1 MSVPVLLLPDF
12 CRCRCCCRSRCHF
25 NNRFWRTTSC
35 KGKYHFHAKY
45 EHYMFCFHYL
55 PSSPV
60 WRPFYFIFYFYS
72 SFYYPMYALKSQIS
86 VHKSIFREVFCH
98 IYDKIP
104 RHTSQ
109 NAITVG
115 DLKCILAKCC
125 ERNEQQLNQAAITIF
140 YSSLVRIWFISIFN
154 YPKEIFF
161 LQNSP
166 AQEHQVRY
174 DTSQKPW
181 NHVS

>member
-1 MSVPVLLLPDF
+1 MSVPVLLLPELLSVSVLLPESVSLQQPVLKNHIKVSIIVMPSTSIICF
-12 CRCRCCCRSRCHF
+12 AFIIYHPLRSEDRSISF
-25 NNRFWRTTSC
+25 
-35 KGKYHFHAKY
+35 
-45 EHYMFCFHYL
+45 
-55 PSSPV
+55 
-60 WRPFYFIFYFYS
+60 FIFYS

-104 RHTSQ
+104 RHTGQ

-140 YSSLVRIWFISIFN
+140 YSSLVRI
-154 YPKEIFF
+154 
-161 LQNSP
+161 
-166 AQEHQVRY
+166 
-174 DTSQKPW
+174 
-181 NHVS
+181 